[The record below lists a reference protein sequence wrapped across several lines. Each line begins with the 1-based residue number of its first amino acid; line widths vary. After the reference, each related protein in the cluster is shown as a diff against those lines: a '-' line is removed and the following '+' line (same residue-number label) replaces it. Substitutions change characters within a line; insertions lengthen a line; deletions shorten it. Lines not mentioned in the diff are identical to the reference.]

1 MTTLVALVAGLAAG
15 SVLLVMLRPTLAHP
29 ALERANYRGAHVPTA
44 GGLVPVAAVLAVEGI
59 WALVDGTGVHR
70 NYVLVFLVFG
80 ALGFVDDVLGSG
92 ADGRG
97 FSGHLRA
104 LRHGRLTTGGLKL
117 LAGGAAALIACSA
130 VDGDRV
136 GRLVLDGLLVALAAN
151 LANLL
156 DRAPGRTLKVAALCA
171 VGLGAAGTLDHRL
184 AGVAVAVGASLA
196 LLPADLGERLM
207 LGDSGANPL
216 GAVLAL
222 GVVLVAPFGVRVV
235 VFLVLLALN
244 AANEA
249 FSFSAAIDAVPPF
262 RWVDRVGRRQRY
274 PEVP

>member
-1 MTTLVALVAGLAAG
+1 MTTLVALAAGFVAG
-15 SVLLVMLRPTLAHP
+15 SVLLLMLRPTLAQP
-29 ALERANYRGAHVPTA
+29 ALDRVNHRGAHLPTA
-44 GGLVPVAAVLAVEGI
+44 GGLVPLAAILAVEGI

-70 NYVLVFLVFG
+70 NYVLVFVVFG

-92 ADGRG
+92 TDGRG
-97 FSGHLRA
+97 FGGHLRA

-117 LAGGAAALIACSA
+117 LAGGAAALIACTA
-130 VDGDRV
+130 VDGDRI
-136 GRLVLDGLLVALAAN
+136 GRLVLDALLVALSAN

-156 DRAPGRTLKVAALCA
+156 DRAPGRTLKVGALCA
-171 VGLGAAGTLDHRL
+171 IGLGAAGALDHRL

-207 LGDSGANPL
+207 LGDTGANPF

-235 VFLVLLALN
+235 VFLVVLALN
-244 AANEA
+244 VASEA
-249 FSFSAAIDAVPPF
+249 VSFSAAIEAVPPL
-262 RWVDRVGRRQRY
+262 RWVDRAGRRPRY